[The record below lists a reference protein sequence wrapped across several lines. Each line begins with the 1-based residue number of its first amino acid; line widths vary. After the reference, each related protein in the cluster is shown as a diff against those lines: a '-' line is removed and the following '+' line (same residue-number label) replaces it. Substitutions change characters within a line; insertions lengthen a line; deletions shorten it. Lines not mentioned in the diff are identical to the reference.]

1 MVECFYK
8 VGVWILIIKT
18 LLFLR
23 SDILSI
29 FTSSA
34 SIIASTE

>member
-1 MVECFYK
+1 MVEYFYK

-18 LLFLR
+18 FLSLR

-29 FTSSA
+29 FISSA